1 MRVTEDPT
9 NPKDAKKNLLFNSPS
24 VFSCN
29 VCTLCKSCKDFLGS
43 QRPGFQADMGKLF
56 LQETAKVIS
65 EVQQSS
71 LKPPGTGCAD
81 VLWY

>member
-9 NPKDAKKNLLFNSPS
+9 NPKDAKKKIFFLIAHQCS
-24 VFSCN
+24 

-43 QRPGFQADMGKLF
+43 QRPGSQADMGKLF